1 MGGLNDLKFSSTS
14 KPLVKDPTVVRRLKL
29 MEKLNE
35 QVIMVNRCIEGN
47 ETSNSMVVEEQD
59 SGNGVVSKNRPQW
72 WWKEK
77 SGRYYISFKYGSQ
90 TLELSKGKPSIQ
102 CESLEEVKK
111 TLQVVYMATEK
122 GELDSL
128 LYAASVN
135 LRKRFNR

>member
-1 MGGLNDLKFSSTS
+1 MGGLNELKFSSTS
-14 KPLVKDPTVVRRLKL
+14 KPFVKDPTVVRRSKL

-35 QVIMVNRCIEGN
+35 QVIMVTRCIQGN
-47 ETSNSMVVEEQD
+47 EEPTPMVVEELD
-59 SGNGVVSKNRPQW
+59 SCKGVVSKNRSQW

-102 CESLEEVKK
+102 CESLDEVKK
-111 TLQVVYMATEK
+111 TIQIVYMATDK

-128 LYAASVN
+128 LYAASVS
-135 LRKRFNR
+135 LRKRFGR